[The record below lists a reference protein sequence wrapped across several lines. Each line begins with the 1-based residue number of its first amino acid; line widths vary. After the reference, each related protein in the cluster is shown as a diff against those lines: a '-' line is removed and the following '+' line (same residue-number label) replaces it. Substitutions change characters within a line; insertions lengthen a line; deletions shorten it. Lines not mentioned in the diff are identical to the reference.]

1 MPESNSISDTA
12 AGVASPVNIRIGSN
26 GEHII
31 DISISPDLSEFL
43 VSQKP
48 ISIAVDSAW
57 SNLLMSGMVKII
69 YHSQQMAPCRD
80 GVRRS
85 KTVWVSN
92 TAAKR
97 AESVKRFR
105 ELFPFATR
113 DSTTM
118 DRSTYL
124 LKFGCDVECIVLFRV
139 YKSYVEISDV
149 PNASFYVFNEFSSI
163 RKDVFM
169 SGSVRAGNYPSY
181 PISAVGCVTDNGE
194 SNKRVWGIS
203 RRLPAANSFWNE
215 VMKGDFGDVH
225 VTTLR

>member
-1 MPESNSISDTA
+1 MPESNSIPDTA

-26 GEHII
+26 GERII

-43 VSQKP
+43 LSQKP

-57 SNLLMSGMVKII
+57 NNLLVSGMVKII

-92 TAAKR
+92 TVAKR

-124 LKFGCDVECIVLFRV
+124 LKFGDVECIVLFRV

-149 PNASFYVFNEFSSI
+149 PNASFYVFSEFSRT

-169 SGSVRAGNYPSY
+169 SGRARAGNYPSY
-181 PISAVGCVTDNGE
+181 PISAAGCITDNGE
-194 SNKRVWGIS
+194 SNKLVWGMS
-203 RRLPAANSFWNE
+203 RRLPAENSFWNE
-215 VMKGDFGDVH
+215 VMKGNFGDVH

>member
-1 MPESNSISDTA
+1 MPEPIDTTVAA
-12 AGVASPVNIRIGSN
+12 AGIASPVNIRIGSN
-26 GEHII
+26 GECII
-31 DISISPDLSEFL
+31 DIVMSPNMQEFL
-43 VSQKP
+43 VSQKL
-48 ISIAVDSAW
+48 ISIAVGSAW
-57 SNLLMSGMVKII
+57 DNLLLSGMVKIV

-80 GVRRS
+80 GVRHSR
-85 KTVWVSN
+85 TVWVSN

-124 LKFGCDVECIVLFRV
+124 LKFNDVECKVLFRV
-139 YKSYVEISDV
+139 YKSPVEISDL
-149 PNASFYVFNEFSSI
+149 PNASFYVFNEFQSI

-169 SGSVRAGNYPSY
+169 SGRDRAGNYPDGHV
-181 PISAVGCVTDNGE
+181 SAAGCVTASGE
-194 SNKRVWGIS
+194 SNRLVWGMS
-203 RRLPAANSFWNE
+203 RRLPAANSFWRE
-215 VMKGDFGDVH
+215 VMNGNFGDVH